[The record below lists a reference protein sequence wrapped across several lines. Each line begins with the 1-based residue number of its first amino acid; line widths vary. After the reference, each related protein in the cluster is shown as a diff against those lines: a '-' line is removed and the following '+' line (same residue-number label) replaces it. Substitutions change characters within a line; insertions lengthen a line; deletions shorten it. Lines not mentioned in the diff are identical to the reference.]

1 MKGELM
7 DQVEFVRSEPFT
19 LGVELEFQI
28 LDPNT
33 LDLVSRAGNLVDQI
47 PDPEKSKIAFEFLQ
61 SIFEVQTG
69 ICGSVDEVEQDLR
82 HTVKV
87 AEEAAYACGCF
98 LFASGIHPF
107 AWPGSQ
113 LVTDNERYSRIMEE
127 LQLVGRQ
134 FISQGLHVHVG
145 MPDGDTA
152 IRICDV
158 IQGYLPLLLALSTS
172 SPYFKGEDTGF
183 QSYRTKLFEAL
194 PLAGITDHLGSW
206 SAYKNKIMMLHSAG
220 IINEIR
226 DLWWEV
232 RPSPYFGTL
241 EIRVCDMPS
250 GFQDIL
256 ALTAF
261 IQALAVFLYHG
272 KPKQERIDPQLLRYN
287 KWQAARHGLQGS
299 FMDPFGL
306 LSAEKLAISS
316 AVLKL
321 LEILEPVMQEMASAK
336 WCSQI
341 QHIMDHGTSSDRQRK
356 LVAEVETFKDMIS
369 KLHKEFWI

>member
-1 MKGELM
+1 M
-7 DQVEFVRSEPFT
+7 DRVEFVRSKPFT

-82 HTVKV
+82 HTVRV

-107 AWPGSQ
+107 ARPESQ
-113 LVTDNERYSRIMEE
+113 LVTDNERYNRIMEE
-127 LQLVGRQ
+127 LQFVGRQ

-145 MPDGDTA
+145 MPEGHSA
-152 IRICDV
+152 IRVCDV

-183 QSYRTKLFEAL
+183 HSYRTKLFEAL
-194 PLAGITDHLGSW
+194 PLAGIADHLGSW
-206 SAYKNKIMMLHSAG
+206 PAYENKILMLHRAG
-220 IINEIR
+220 IINEVR

-241 EIRVCDMPS
+241 EVRVCDMPS
-250 GFQDIL
+250 SFQDIL
-256 ALTAF
+256 ALTAV
-261 IQALAVFLYHG
+261 IQALAVFLCQE
-272 KPKQERIDPQLLRYN
+272 KLQRERIDPQLLRYN
-287 KWQAARHGLQGS
+287 KWQAARHGLKGS

-306 LSAEKLAISS
+306 LSGEKLAIIS
-316 AVLKL
+316 AVERL
-321 LEILEPVMQEMASAK
+321 LVILEPVMQELASAK
-336 WCSQI
+336 WCSRI
-341 QHIMDHGTSSDRQRK
+341 QNILDKGASSSRQRK
-356 LVAEVETFKDMIS
+356 LVAEDETYGSMIL